1 MLTLDLTACMHGVSG
16 WAKGVDTSIIGLA
29 RAANPVWNQ
38 WVLDRDS
45 IVEVAKDKGG
55 EGPWRSSVVL
65 RSSCKAG
72 VRRNWVGL
80 FGVILHL
87 DGSSSDSPPRETT
100 VREVLGLEN
109 ITPLQL
115 TRATTRLTTEP
126 SAPKAKEPLRVEEY
140 KDRAAMEALVSARVA
155 EKMAERM
162 AGIEAAAAAAAAA
175 LKAQATASGASIP
188 LPLAAA
194 ASPQVPGSAARAPN
208 PSNELG
214 QQNVRTFATQ
224 LHTYH
229 WGNICRMSYLHA
241 LFNVCARIMHACVTC
256 FTLLTV
262 HYSQLWNSMHIQA
275 DRRQAATLAGPSRRR
290 VVAAGQARPRVRTGC
305 LCTCTGGLIDTL
317 QSDTPYLLV
326 HLDHAFICAMYT
338 CRTNEH

>member
-45 IVEVAKDKGG
+45 TVEVAKDKGG
-55 EGPWRSSVVL
+55 EGPWRSNVVL

-72 VRRNWVGL
+72 VKRNWVGL

-140 KDRAAMEALVSARVA
+140 KDRAALEALVSARVA

-162 AGIEAAAAAAAAA
+162 AGIEAAAAAA
-175 LKAQATASGASIP
+175 
-188 LPLAAA
+188 
-194 ASPQVPGSAARAPN
+194 SPQVPGSAARAPN
-208 PSNELG
+208 PSNELD

-229 WGNICRMSYLHA
+229 WGNIFYIYIYIYISSTVSPHVYAACLTCMHCSTYVLGSCMHVSHA
-241 LFNVCARIMHACVTC
+241 PHC
-256 FTLLTV
+256 
-262 HYSQLWNSMHIQA
+262 
-275 DRRQAATLAGPSRRR
+275 
-290 VVAAGQARPRVRTGC
+290 
-305 LCTCTGGLIDTL
+305 
-317 QSDTPYLLV
+317 
-326 HLDHAFICAMYT
+326 
-338 CRTNEH
+338 